1 MLALRSH
8 EQSHCR
14 TSVRRSLGQEEHV
27 DDVRRAEEN
36 ATQATGN
43 RAGYAEWIAL
53 GAVVAGSVGA
63 IVGAARCSHRGARM
77 ERFETARPEPAT
89 LTAPHGDKLSTL
101 L

>member
-1 MLALRSH
+1 
-8 EQSHCR
+8 
-14 TSVRRSLGQEEHV
+14 V
-27 DDVRRAEEN
+27 DDFTRAEEN
-36 ATQATGN
+36 ATQSTGN

-63 IVGAARCSHRGARM
+63 IVGAARNRGARM
-77 ERFETARPEPAT
+77 ERFEARPEPAT